1 MYIGKTRRKY
11 YNFLFLLEILRYIV
25 IFSKLYLEKTIM
37 IQLAIYCIANRKR
50 GVMMTIEEILAGESK
65 NVEFKENLPEKSIK
79 YMKSVVAF
87 ANGTG
92 GKIIFGI
99 ADKTR
104 EVVGFD
110 KEDVFKKMDAIAN
123 AVSDS
128 CEPAIIPDITLQ
140 TVGGKTVIVV
150 EVSEGRQRPYYI
162 KALGRDGGVYV
173 RVAGTTRLADEYMI
187 KELLF
192 EGSNRYYDQ
201 ALCTGLN
208 VTDEDID
215 VLCKAMKEQAVKNAR
230 TEEQKA
236 AIKDVGRQQLRS
248 WGILIE
254 RDGKDYPSNAFAI
267 LTGNGGLHVATQCGV
282 FKGTTKAVFVD
293 RREYTGPL
301 WEQIDEAFQFVL
313 RNIHLGA
320 TIVGIYR
327 QDVYEIPPDAIREL
341 IINAMVH
348 RSYLD
353 HGTIQV
359 AVYDNRLEITSPGKL
374 PMGQTMERMKEGYSK
389 IRNEA
394 LAHAFAYM
402 NLIEHWGSGIPRI
415 IDKVKAAGLRE
426 PEFIGGE
433 VDLRINIYRGQVDG
447 TVDLNDLNNA
457 IKVPDTIDKM
467 PDSGN
472 EVPDKTET
480 VPDTMGKMPDSD
492 NEVPDTTEK
501 MPDSEQEQQIYKYVL
516 ENGSITTAETVEILD
531 VKHRRARAVLLNMV
545 KDGYLRKEGAARST
559 IYVKNTEGK

>member
-1 MYIGKTRRKY
+1 
-11 YNFLFLLEILRYIV
+11 
-25 IFSKLYLEKTIM
+25 
-37 IQLAIYCIANRKR
+37 
-50 GVMMTIEEILAGESK
+50 
-65 NVEFKENLPEKSIK
+65 
-79 YMKSVVAF
+79 
-87 ANGTG
+87 
-92 GKIIFGI
+92 
-99 ADKTR
+99 
-104 EVVGFD
+104 
-110 KEDVFKKMDAIAN
+110 
-123 AVSDS
+123 
-128 CEPAIIPDITLQ
+128 
-140 TVGGKTVIVV
+140 
-150 EVSEGRQRPYYI
+150 
-162 KALGRDGGVYV
+162 
-173 RVAGTTRLADEYMI
+173 
-187 KELLF
+187 
-192 EGSNRYYDQ
+192 
-201 ALCTGLN
+201 
-208 VTDEDID
+208 
-215 VLCKAMKEQAVKNAR
+215 
-230 TEEQKA
+230 
-236 AIKDVGRQQLRS
+236 
-248 WGILIE
+248 LIE

-394 LAHAFAYM
+394 IAHAFAYM

-433 VDLRINIYRGQVDG
+433 VDLRINIYRGQVD
-447 TVDLNDLNNA
+447 TNNA
-457 IKVPDTIDKM
+457 MINANDTKDGANGVN
-467 PDSGN
+467 DAGN
-472 EVPDKTET
+472 GTNGVEVPLNKEQAQIEKLLQIIEKNPSATQAYYAEEIGVSKRT
-480 VPDTMGKMPDSD
+480 VSRMFVSLQ
-492 NEVPDTTEK
+492 EK
-501 MPDSEQEQQIYKYVL
+501 GILVQSGTKRKA
-516 ENGSITTAETVEILD
+516 NWTVI
-531 VKHRRARAVLLNMV
+531 R
-545 KDGYLRKEGAARST
+545 
-559 IYVKNTEGK
+559 

>member
-1 MYIGKTRRKY
+1 
-11 YNFLFLLEILRYIV
+11 
-25 IFSKLYLEKTIM
+25 
-37 IQLAIYCIANRKR
+37 
-50 GVMMTIEEILAGESK
+50 MTIEEILAGESK

-92 GKIIFGI
+92 GIIIFGI
-99 ADKTR
+99 SDKSR

-123 AVSDS
+123 AISDS

-140 TVGGKTVIVV
+140 TVDGKTVIVV

-162 KALGRDGGVYV
+162 KALGRESGVYV

-192 EGSNRYYDQ
+192 EGGNRYYDQ
-201 ALCTGLN
+201 ALCTGMN
-208 VTDEDID
+208 ITDEDID
-215 VLCKAMKEQAVKNAR
+215 ALCKAMKEQAVRNAHN
-230 TEEQKA
+230 EEQKA
-236 AIKDVGRQQLRS
+236 SIKDVGRQQLRF
-248 WGILIE
+248 WGLLIE

-267 LTGNGGLHVATQCGV
+267 LTGNGGLHIATQCGV

-327 QDVYEIPPDAIREL
+327 QDIYEIPPDAIREL

-353 HGTIQV
+353 HGTVQV

-374 PMGQTMERMKEGYSK
+374 PMGQTVERMKEGYSK

-433 VDLRINIYRGQVDG
+433 VDLRINVYRNRFEG
-447 TVDLNDLNNA
+447 A
-457 IKVPDTIDKM
+457 IDYDDFNSADKM
-467 PDSGN
+467 PDSA
-472 EVPDKTET
+472 D
-480 VPDTMGKMPDSD
+480 KMPDSAD
-492 NEVPDTTEK
+492 K
-501 MPDSEQEQQIYKYVL
+501 MPDSANKVPHIIDNWPPNEQEKRIYKYVL
-516 ENGSITTAETVEILD
+516 ENGFITTAKAMELLE
-531 VKHRRARAVLLNMV
+531 VKERRARDILANMV
-545 KDGYLRKEGAARST
+545 EDGYLGKEGAARST
-559 IYVKNTEGK
+559 IYTKK

>member
-1 MYIGKTRRKY
+1 
-11 YNFLFLLEILRYIV
+11 
-25 IFSKLYLEKTIM
+25 
-37 IQLAIYCIANRKR
+37 
-50 GVMMTIEEILAGESK
+50 MTIEEILAGESK

-140 TVGGKTVIVV
+140 TVEGKTVIVV

-162 KALGRDGGVYV
+162 KSLGRDGGVYV
-173 RVAGTTRLADEYMI
+173 RVAGTTRLADEYMV

-201 ALCTGLN
+201 ALCTELN
-208 VTDEDID
+208 ITDDDID
-215 VLCKAMKEQAVKNAR
+215 ALCKAMKEQAVKNAH

-236 AIKDVGRQQLRS
+236 SIKDVGRQQLRS

-282 FKGTTKAVFVD
+282 FKGTTKTVFVD

-320 TIVGIYR
+320 NIVGIYR
-327 QDVYEIPPDAIREL
+327 QDIYEIPPDAIREL

-359 AVYDNRLEITSPGKL
+359 AIYDNRLEITSPGKL

-433 VDLRINIYRGQVDG
+433 VDLRINIYRGQV
-447 TVDLNDLNNA
+447 TINDLNDLKKVN
-457 IKVPDTIDKM
+457 KVPDTVPKVPDTVPKVPDTTTKVPNNTDKM
-467 PDSGN
+467 PD
-472 EVPDKTET
+472 T
-480 VPDTMGKMPDSD
+480 
-492 NEVPDTTEK
+492 
-501 MPDSEQEQQIYKYVL
+501 EQEQQIYKYVL
-516 ENGSITTAETVEILD
+516 KNGSINTAETVELLG
-531 VKHRRARAVLLNMV
+531 VKQRRARAVLMNMV
-545 KDGYLRKEGAARST
+545 EGNYLRKEGAARST
-559 IYVKNTEGK
+559 VYVKSTEGR

>member
-1 MYIGKTRRKY
+1 
-11 YNFLFLLEILRYIV
+11 
-25 IFSKLYLEKTIM
+25 
-37 IQLAIYCIANRKR
+37 
-50 GVMMTIEEILAGESK
+50 MTIEEILAGESK

-110 KEDVFKKMDAIAN
+110 KEEVFRKMDAIAN
-123 AVSDS
+123 VVSDS

-140 TVGGKTVIVV
+140 TVDGKTVIVV

-162 KALGRDGGVYV
+162 KALGREGGVYV

-192 EGSNRYYDQ
+192 EGSNRYFDQ
-201 ALCTGLN
+201 ALCTGLTI
-208 VTDEDID
+208 TDEDID
-215 VLCKAMKEQAVKNAR
+215 ALCKAMKEQAVKNAHN
-230 TEEQKA
+230 EEQKA
-236 AIKDVGRQQLRS
+236 SIKDVGRQQLRS
-248 WGILIE
+248 WGVLIE

-267 LTGNGGLHVATQCGV
+267 LTGSGGLHVVTQCGV
-282 FKGTTKAVFVD
+282 FKGTTKEVFVD
-293 RREYTGPL
+293 RREYAGPL
-301 WEQIDEAFQFVL
+301 WEQIDEAFRFVL

-327 QDVYEIPPDAIREL
+327 HDVYEIPPDAIREL

-374 PMGQTMERMKEGYSK
+374 PMGQTLERMKEGYSK

-394 LAHAFAYM
+394 LAHAFSYM

-415 IDKVKAAGLRE
+415 IGKVKAAGLRE

-433 VDLRINIYRGQVDG
+433 VDLRINIYRGQI
-447 TVDLNDLNNA
+447 DLNIASKVPDNA
-457 IKVPDTIDKM
+457 NKVPDNADEIPDTIKKVPDNANKVPDTIKK
-467 PDSGN
+467 
-472 EVPDKTET
+472 VPNNASK
-480 VPDTMGKMPDSD
+480 VPDTIEGLPD
-492 NEVPDTTEK
+492 NK
-501 MPDSEQEQQIYKYVL
+501 QEQQIYKYVL
-516 ENGSITTAETVEILD
+516 ENGSITTAKVVKLLG
-531 VKHRRARAVLLNMV
+531 VKHRRARAVLRDMV
-545 KDGYLRKEGAARST
+545 EGAYLKKEGAARST
-559 IYVKNTEGK
+559 IYVKNTEGR

>member
-1 MYIGKTRRKY
+1 
-11 YNFLFLLEILRYIV
+11 
-25 IFSKLYLEKTIM
+25 
-37 IQLAIYCIANRKR
+37 
-50 GVMMTIEEILAGESK
+50 
-65 NVEFKENLPEKSIK
+65 
-79 YMKSVVAF
+79 
-87 ANGTG
+87 
-92 GKIIFGI
+92 
-99 ADKTR
+99 
-104 EVVGFD
+104 
-110 KEDVFKKMDAIAN
+110 MDAIAN

-140 TVGGKTVIVV
+140 TVDGKTVIVV
-150 EVSEGRQRPYYI
+150 EISEGRQRPYYI
-162 KALGRDGGVYV
+162 KALGREGGVYV
-173 RVAGTTRLADEYMI
+173 RVAGTTRLADEYMV

-208 VTDEDID
+208 ITDEDID
-215 VLCKAMKEQAVKNAR
+215 ALCKAMKEQAVKNAHN
-230 TEEQKA
+230 EEQKA
-236 AIKDVGRQQLRS
+236 SIKDVGRQQLRS
-248 WGILIE
+248 WGVLIE

-267 LTGNGGLHVATQCGV
+267 LAGNGGLHVATQCGV

-320 TIVGIYR
+320 TIVGVYR
-327 QDVYEIPPDAIREL
+327 QDIYEIPTDAIREL

-374 PMGQTMERMKEGYSK
+374 PMGQTLERMKEGYSK

-394 LAHAFAYM
+394 LAHAFSYM

-415 IDKVKAAGLRE
+415 IEKVKAAGLRE

-433 VDLRINIYRGQVDG
+433 VDLRINIYRGQVDI
-447 TVDLNDLNNA
+447 NDVNA
-457 IKVPDTIDKM
+457 KVPDNTDKM
-467 PDSGN
+467 PDSDKR
-472 EVPDKTET
+472 VPDK
-480 VPDTMGKMPDSD
+480 
-492 NEVPDTTEK
+492 
-501 MPDSEQEQQIYKYVL
+501 EQEQRIYEYVL
-516 ENGSITTAETVEILD
+516 KYESITTAKAAEILG
-531 VKHRRARAVLLNMV
+531 VKHRRARAVLMNLIN
-545 KDGYLRKEGAARST
+545 GAYLKKQGAARST
-559 IYVKNTEGK
+559 VYVKNTEREY